1 MIESLKTSKYI
12 SRQSNIEILRIV
24 AMILIVLHHLCIYGI
39 KGGGTTIEVIDSIT
53 IIGVNIFLLISG
65 YFSIKLKWHSL
76 VNLIL
81 LCLFYNFLHIF
92 LDLTLFN
99 IENSVSDYIKACMA
113 FSHPGGWFMNVYF
126 CLVLFSPLLNSA
138 FKQMEREMDLLVLIC
153 LSIMNIYLG
162 FILHNDVNS
171 SGYNLSHFIY
181 MYYIGHLIR
190 KYFPLLCKIDK
201 KYIVLLYISSS
212 FVTIILS
219 NSGPNSWNYHYY
231 NSPFVVI
238 SAICV
243 FIWFAQLKINDIKLI
258 NEIAKS
264 MLAVYLFSN
273 RGG

>member
-39 KGGGTTIEVIDSIT
+39 KGGMTIEVIDSIT

-113 FSHPGGWFMNVYF
+113 FSPPGELVYECIF
-126 CLVLFSPLLNSA
+126 
-138 FKQMEREMDLLVLIC
+138 
-153 LSIMNIYLG
+153 LSC
-162 FILHNDVNS
+162 FI
-171 SGYNLSHFIY
+171 F
-181 MYYIGHLIR
+181 
-190 KYFPLLCKIDK
+190 
-201 KYIVLLYISSS
+201 
-212 FVTIILS
+212 T
-219 NSGPNSWNYHYY
+219 
-231 NSPFVVI
+231 
-238 SAICV
+238 
-243 FIWFAQLKINDIKLI
+243 FAK
-258 NEIAKS
+258 
-264 MLAVYLFSN
+264 
-273 RGG
+273 